1 MASTALTKT
10 KKQLA
15 SARSSY
21 ASYRKKVRDAQIP
34 EALMG
39 SGAVLVGAAAGGFI
53 DETVDLDLMGLDTSV
68 LLALVGVGIGI
79 GMNNSTPIYLAAG
92 LVSNL
97 VREQASAIARGEP
110 APIIQDLQSAVGQ

>member
-21 ASYRKKVRDAQIP
+21 ASYRRKVRDAQIP

-53 DETVDLDLMGLDTSV
+53 DETVDLDLLGLDTSV
-68 LLALVGVGIGI
+68 LLALVSMGIGI

-92 LVSNL
+92 MVSNL
-97 VREQASAIARGEP
+97 VREQAAAIARGEP
-110 APIIQDLQSAVGQ
+110 APIIQDLQSAVG

>member
-21 ASYRKKVRDAQIP
+21 STYRRKVREAQIP

-53 DETVDLDLMGLDTSV
+53 DETVDLEFMGLDASTI
-68 LLALVGVGIGI
+68 LALVGVGVGI
-79 GMNNSTPIYLAAG
+79 GMNNPMPIYLSAG

-97 VREQASAIARGEP
+97 IREQASAIARGEP
-110 APIIQDLQSAVGQ
+110 APIIKDLQEAVGQ